1 MSLLS
6 LKHVII
12 FGPTETYLIGHVE
25 SYRNRLGLVQ
35 TEAMDSNV
43 YYYMYEKENGIKWD
57 TETDRDGQRQRE
69 TERDRQRQTETD
81 GDRQRQR
88 E

>member
-1 MSLLS
+1 MRHRSLYIIVGHGKIIPA
-6 LKHVII
+6 KH
-12 FGPTETYLIGHVE
+12 PN
-25 SYRNRLGLVQ
+25 S
-35 TEAMDSNV
+35 
-43 YYYMYEKENGIKWD
+43 GIKWD

-69 TERDRQRQTETD
+69 TERDRERQTETD